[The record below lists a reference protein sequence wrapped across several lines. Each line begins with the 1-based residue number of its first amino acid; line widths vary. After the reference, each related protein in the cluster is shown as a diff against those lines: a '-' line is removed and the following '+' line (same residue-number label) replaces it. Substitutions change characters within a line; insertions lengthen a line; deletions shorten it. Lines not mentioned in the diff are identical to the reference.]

1 MLDCAARHVLACSLA
16 PCDLDGA
23 DHAMDVV
30 LRVDHVFVG
39 IRTHSLTDW
48 HCSFLAQLG
57 RTALHVS
64 KSKVHD
70 LYG

>member
-1 MLDCAARHVLACSLA
+1 MLDGAAGHVLTRSLA

-30 LRVDHVFVG
+30 LRVNHVLVG

-48 HCSFLAQLG
+48 HGSFLAQLG

-64 KSKVHD
+64 KSKIHD